1 MMADSYN
8 PRVEAG
14 ELQMGFSLVY
24 IVSFSQLGLQSKALF
39 WKTKLNHHHHQIRR
53 VPEEHIRKTPKVMAM
68 TC

>member
-24 IVSFSQLGLQSKALF
+24 IVSFSLAWSTEQGSVSVNQ
-39 WKTKLNHHHHQIRR
+39 TKPPPPN
-53 VPEEHIRKTPKVMAM
+53 
-68 TC
+68 